1 MTVVVRRI
9 AACPA
14 RISSEVWSVIIRLVC
29 RGDKKAE
36 AEFEKVRG
44 AAACLINDES
54 FSSSAM
60 SVRNEGPRLRV
71 YCVYGDDA
79 VANEDIKEEALTW
92 NPTKGDWKA
101 YLPCLSDDVEVMT
114 KLFQGKSDHF
124 EIYDVA
130 KGVPDEETKV
140 EASAPDHEKSAVN
153 WEAFRKL

>member
-14 RISSEVWSVIIRLVC
+14 RISSKAWSVITRLVC

-36 AEFEKVRG
+36 AEFEKVKG
-44 AAACLINDES
+44 VAACLINDES
-54 FSSSAM
+54 FSNCAM
-60 SVRNEGPRLRV
+60 SVRNDGPRLRV

-79 VANEDIKEEALTW
+79 VANEDVKEEALTW

-101 YLPCLSDDVEVMT
+101 YLPCLSDDVEMMT
-114 KLFQGKSDHF
+114 KLLQGKSDHF

-130 KGVPDEETKV
+130 KGVPDEETK
-140 EASAPDHEKSAVN
+140 AAATATANEKTAVN
-153 WEAFRKL
+153 WEAFKKL